1 MTLSRK
7 QCGVPIS
14 VFNYLMT
21 FIEPYKNE
29 FRSFS
34 TKEALTLTLSHLR
47 LDATFSEMEA
57 IVNKD
62 RENHINVHTI
72 SLTIRKIVY
81 ILSGVSPYE
90 KPSDEDLGLD
100 VDEASEKCYYKS
112 DPFKSLRQSPCGE
125 FVASHLG
132 WNVHTLDKL
141 LSEGISAFDK
151 CRQLDYAFLKDLG
164 KDLSG
169 LLSCPHF
176 S

>member
-1 MTLSRK
+1 
-7 QCGVPIS
+7 
-14 VFNYLMT
+14 MT
-21 FIEPYKNE
+21 FIEPYKSE

-47 LDATFSEMEA
+47 LDATFSELEA

-72 SLTIRKIVY
+72 SLTIRKIVF

-100 VDEASEKCYYKS
+100 ADEASEKCYYKS
-112 DPFKSLRQSPCGE
+112 DPFKSLRKSPCGA
-125 FVASHLG
+125 FVSSNLG
-132 WNVHTLDKL
+132 WNVQQLDKL

-151 CRQLDYAFLKDLG
+151 CRQMDYHYLKDLG
-164 KDLSG
+164 EDQSG
-169 LLSCPHF
+169 LILFFHF
-176 S
+176 CLLKTI